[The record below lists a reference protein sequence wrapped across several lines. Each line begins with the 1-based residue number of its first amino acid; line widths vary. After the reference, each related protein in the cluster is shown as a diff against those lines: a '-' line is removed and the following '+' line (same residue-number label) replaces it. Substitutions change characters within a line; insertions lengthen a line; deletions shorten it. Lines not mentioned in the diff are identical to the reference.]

1 MAFAPHLFMAA
12 IINTEIAGRLKEV
25 ARLLDEQ
32 GANQFRVRAYQRAA
46 ETLKN
51 LKRPVDKLIKA
62 GGLLQFSTR
71 RRMTIWPINQ

>member
-1 MAFAPHLFMAA
+1 MMEAPGMKLITKANGMAFASYLFMTAT
-12 IINTEIAGRLKEV
+12 INTEIATRLKEI

-51 LKRPVDKLIKA
+51 LKRPVDKLIKV
-62 GGLLQFSTR
+62 G
-71 RRMTIWPINQ
+71 